1 MLICNADIFMVP
13 IELIPIVHPK
23 VAALATWAIYNI
35 QVGIDMGI
43 TVCLTDTNFGAV

>member
-1 MLICNADIFMVP
+1 MVP

-23 VAALATWAIYNI
+23 AAALTTLVICNV

-43 TVCLTDTNFGAV
+43 TACLTATNFGAV